1 MSKPYKGFEP
11 KWVKTP
17 APSDSW
23 RSVFRWG
30 DPHFVKYPKEGLY
43 KMMKEK
49 FCLTDNDFRKYTG
62 SIGMEK
68 VYLRDKPSAI
78 EKRHLEAL
86 RAIVGEKYV
95 RTDDYARVSVA
106 YGKTAYDAMRL
117 REKRLDSL
125 PDAVVYPE
133 KTREVEEIVAYCT
146 KEKLPLYVYGGGS
159 SVTMGVEPVKGGI
172 SLDMRLRFHHVVS
185 FNETDQTITV
195 QAGMSGPKLEKI
207 LNRAPALFGAK
218 RAYTCGH
225 FPQSFEYS
233 SVGGWVVTRGAGQNS
248 TYYGCITD
256 IVLSQKYA
264 TPIGTVQ
271 TSHYPREAT
280 GPNMNQIMMGG
291 EGAFGVLTEV
301 TLKVFRYM
309 PENRKRFSYIFKDWK
324 TAMAAAREMMQC
336 ESGYSSVFRLSDEEE
351 TNLMLRLYNVDE
363 TPLWKLL
370 DLRGFKDM
378 QRCLFLGFTDGEKG
392 FSKNVAANIRRI
404 ARKYKGMSLTGFVTK
419 SWEKGRFND
428 PYLRDAMMDFGI
440 VTDTLE
446 CTVNWSNME
455 KVHRAVRRVCHRL
468 PNTIVTTHMSHC
480 YPQGANLYFI
490 FITKMSESEQFRK
503 YHTTILDAI
512 QKSGAAISHHHGI
525 GKMFAPWLEGSL
537 GTVEYGAIK
546 TLKEYFDRDY
556 IMNPGGTLGLDLAP
570 EKKKFMR
577 EEEIYAENES
587 ARYCGED
594 LEPGQYE
601 ELYGRRTFGKK
612 GESRTC
618 I

>member
-11 KWVKTP
+11 SWVKTAAP
-17 APSDSW
+17 ADSW
-23 RSVFRWG
+23 RSIFRWG
-30 DPHFVKYPKEGLY
+30 DPEFVKYPKESLY

-49 FCLTDNDFRKYTG
+49 FKMTDEDFKQYDG

-68 VYLRDKPSAI
+68 VQLENCPVQL
-78 EKRHLEAL
+78 EERHIEAL
-86 RAIVGEKYV
+86 KQIVGEKYV

-117 REKRLDSL
+117 REKRMDSL
-125 PDAVVYPE
+125 PDVVVYPA
-133 KTREVEEIVAYCT
+133 KTKEVEDIVAYCT
-146 KEKLPLYVYGGGS
+146 QEKIPLYVYGGGS
-159 SVTMGVEPVKGGI
+159 SVTMGVEPTKGGI
-172 SLDMRLRFHHVVS
+172 SLDMRLRFNHIVS

-195 QAGMSGPKLEKI
+195 QAGMSGPKLEKA
-207 LNRAPALFGAK
+207 LNNAQQLFGAK

-256 IVLSQKYA
+256 LVLSQKYA
-264 TPIGTVQ
+264 TPIGNVQ

-280 GPNMNQIMMGG
+280 GPNLNQIMMGS

-336 ESGYSSVFRLSDEEE
+336 EAGYSSVFRLSDPEE
-351 TNLMLRLYNVDE
+351 TNLMLRLYNVDD
-363 TPLWKLL
+363 TPLWKML

-378 QRCLFLGFTDGEKG
+378 QRCLFLGFTDGGKG
-392 FSKNVAANIRRI
+392 YSKNVAANIKRI
-404 ARKYKGMSLTGFVTK
+404 AHKYHGMSLTSYVTK

-428 PYLRDAMMDFGI
+428 PYLRDTLMDFGV

-446 CTVNWSNME
+446 CTVNWSNMA
-455 KVHRAVRRVCHRL
+455 KVHREVRKVCHQL

-490 FITKMSESEQFRK
+490 FITRMSGADNFRA

-537 GTVEYGAIK
+537 GHTEYGVFK
-546 TLKEYFDRDY
+546 VLKDYFDKDY
-556 IMNPGGTLGLDLAP
+556 LMNPGGTLGLDLP
-570 EKKKFMR
+570 EEKKKYLKEGITR
-577 EEEIYAENES
+577 
-587 ARYCGED
+587 
-594 LEPGQYE
+594 
-601 ELYGRRTFGKK
+601 
-612 GESRTC
+612 
-618 I
+618 